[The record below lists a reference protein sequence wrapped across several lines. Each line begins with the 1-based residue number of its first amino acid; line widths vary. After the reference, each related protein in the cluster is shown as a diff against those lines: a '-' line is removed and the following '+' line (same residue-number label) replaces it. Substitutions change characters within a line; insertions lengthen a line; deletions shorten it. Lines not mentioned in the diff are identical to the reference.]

1 MKEVILK
8 IDESLGEVPRPQ
20 LAELIRKEVDDFSTF
35 MSSLGDWKSVGPLS
49 DMERKLIESYLWQKL
64 NGRIP

>member
-8 IDESLGEVPRPQ
+8 IDESLGELSRPQ
-20 LAELIRKEVDDFSTF
+20 LADLIKKEVDDFSAF
-35 MSSLGDWKSVGPLS
+35 MATLADWKSVGPLAPQ
-49 DMERKLIESYLWQKL
+49 ERLLVESYLWQKL